1 MSTIR
6 SVVNIFGN
14 IAANWFFI
22 SWRVHSA
29 VFGHRYWF
37 IVTHF
42 AVSMA
47 AFKVSFLFVDSQTLP
62 QPNLICSEL
71 RRNWFFFSL
80 LANVRNKIYLAP
92 FFFDFDAEQYIEH
105 KWLLSKNAGKPND
118 FFSFFCRIIYV
129 RAELSVVS
137 MQIVRWFKRLSTT
150 NLVLTD

>member
-1 MSTIR
+1 MKFMSTIR

-71 RRNWFFFSL
+71 RRNWFFFSSGERAKQNLFSTFFLRLRCRTIHRTQMTFVEKRRKAKWFL
-80 LANVRNKIYLAP
+80 LIFLPDNLCSRRIECCVDANCSLI
-92 FFFDFDAEQYIEH
+92 
-105 KWLLSKNAGKPND
+105 
-118 FFSFFCRIIYV
+118 
-129 RAELSVVS
+129 
-137 MQIVRWFKRLSTT
+137 
-150 NLVLTD
+150 